1 MDKSRTRHGSWLAL
15 FLLLAPVVSGC
26 EIPQTGSVSVGA
38 PTSSSNEAERT
49 KKIEAKAAEIERM
62 AQDIQNMTGTEQ
74 EKIDAMNKLE
84 QARRELNELQES
96 P

>member
-1 MDKSRTRHGSWLAL
+1 MDRSRTRHGSWLAL
-15 FLLLAPVVSGC
+15 FLLLAPVVAGC

-38 PTSSSNEAERT
+38 STSSSEAERT

-62 AQDIQNMTGTEQ
+62 AEDIQNMTGTEQ

-84 QARRELNELQES
+84 QARRELNEMQEGN
-96 P
+96 